1 MSLSLLIL
9 VILILF
15 AAACW
20 IFAES
25 TRFKFLLFPF
35 IQVLLFLLFWKIAG
49 GVFAH
54 LFLFTGIVITLIP
67 LIIIPENDIVK
78 NIPFKWKYAPIIS
91 LGVLA
96 IYLITALLVFINAAR
111 FSEFHKFSAI
121 TAALNPAESAGIY
134 LLILTLFALQFYK
147 LLKGISGNDE

>member
-1 MSLSLLIL
+1 ML

-15 AAACW
+15 AAAFW
-20 IFAES
+20 IFAEN
-25 TRFKFLLFPF
+25 TRLKFLLFPF

-49 GVFAH
+49 AVFAH

-67 LIIIPENDIVK
+67 LIIILENEPAKDTHI
-78 NIPFKWKYAPIIS
+78 NWKYASVIS
-91 LGVLA
+91 LGVLVL
-96 IYLITALLVFINAAR
+96 YLVTALLVFFNAAQ
-111 FSEFHKFSAI
+111 FSEFHNFPAI
-121 TAALNPAESAGIY
+121 AVPLNLAETAGIY